1 MHNIRSVWKGMG
13 MLEDE
18 ADIDMDQ
25 VDSSILRSIKR
36 PKMKSIVLSR
46 AVYVR
51 IWKYGALVTL

>member
-1 MHNIRSVWKGMG
+1 

>member
-1 MHNIRSVWKGMG
+1 MG

-36 PKMKSIVLSR
+36 PNEINVLSH
-46 AVYVR
+46 AAYVR
-51 IWKYGALVTL
+51 VWKYGALFTL